1 MFGTGIL
8 TLGRQTVVIIPPRP
22 TRSDPPENESQ
33 IFVTQPMGKLN
44 RHAGIGS
51 THPTAHTR

>member
-33 IFVTQPMGKLN
+33 IFVTQPMGNYKYL
-44 RHAGIGS
+44 
-51 THPTAHTR
+51 

>member
-8 TLGRQTVVIIPPRP
+8 TLGRHTVVIIPPRP
-22 TRSDPPENESQ
+22 TRSGPPENESQ
-33 IFVTQPMGKLN
+33 IFVTQRWEIGT
-44 RHAGIGS
+44 RIGS